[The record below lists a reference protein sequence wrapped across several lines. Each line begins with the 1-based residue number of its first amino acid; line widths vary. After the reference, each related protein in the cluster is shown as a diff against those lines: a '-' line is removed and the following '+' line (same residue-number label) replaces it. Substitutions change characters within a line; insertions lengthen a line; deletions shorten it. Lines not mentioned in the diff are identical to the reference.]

1 MESKEE
7 IRDLLNNSVVVINK
21 PPKLSS
27 HEVSVL
33 AKQILGVSKS
43 GHAGTLDPQVSGV
56 LVVALGKA
64 TKLLQFITKADKTYV
79 GIIKFK
85 NIFSK
90 KDIQKLFEKFTG
102 TITQTPP
109 KESAVKKVAR
119 KRHIFYIKLLEQ
131 SKENPRLVL
140 FETKVE
146 AGTYIRT
153 LCDDIGKLCG
163 GARMEELRR
172 INSGSVDES
181 KAFTLQ
187 QLKHIYKLYKKTGD
201 GSSLLCVI
209 KPPEFYIDF
218 PKVMIKN
225 SALKSIHN
233 GAQIMFPAVKDAERG
248 VKKNNPVYLCDEEN
262 KFFGVGTSL
271 FDYSELEKKQKLKGL
286 AVKLERV
293 HILN

>member
-1 MESKEE
+1 MAIK
-7 IRDLLNNSVVVINK
+7 DLLNNSVVILNK

-27 HEVSVL
+27 HEVSVIT
-33 AKQILGVSKS
+33 KQILGVSKS

-56 LVVALGKA
+56 LIVALGRA

-79 GIIKFK
+79 CIIKFK
-85 NIFSK
+85 NILAKTEILS
-90 KDIQKLFEKFTG
+90 LFEKFTG

-109 KESAVKKVAR
+109 KESAVRKVAR
-119 KRHIFYIKLLEQ
+119 KRHVFYIKFLEQ

-153 LCDDIGKLCG
+153 LCDDIGKICG

-172 INSGSVDES
+172 VKSGSVGET
-181 KAFTLQ
+181 KAITLQ
-187 QLKHIYKLYKKTGD
+187 QLKHIYQMYLQTQEDKQ
-201 GSSLLCVI
+201 LLKVI

-225 SALKSIHN
+225 SALKSISN
-233 GAQIMFPAVKDAERG
+233 GAQIMFPAIKDAQMG
-248 VKKNNPVYLCDEEN
+248 VKKNNLVYLCDEQS

-271 FDYSELEKKQKLKGL
+271 FDYAELPKKQGIKGL
-286 AVKLERV
+286 AVNLERV
-293 HILN
+293 HI